1 MPKTD
6 ATMIKT
12 DATVMLFSD
21 SQQQRASYH
30 HRGKPADVI
39 ALLTCAGI
47 DDPDFGDMLIHAAL
61 FILEKLE
68 KQPSTEN

>member
-1 MPKTD
+1 MP
-6 ATMIKT
+6 KT

-30 HRGKPADVI
+30 YRGKPSDVVT
-39 ALLTCAGI
+39 LLTCAGI

-61 FILEKLE
+61 FILENLE
-68 KQPSTEN
+68 KQPSTKN